1 MFKKTIA
8 SAFLVFF
15 SSIGILMGDDKIIKG
30 KDEDKTPE
38 NKWYD
43 TVNLSGYVDV
53 YYNYTMNNRQGGTQ
67 DTAGTFHTYNK
78 QFAVNAVKLSIE
90 KVPDKVSPWGF
101 RMDLQNGQNL
111 MYQERPY
118 QTTNSIHNMQLLQQG
133 YISMYFPIG
142 KGLLVD
148 VGKMATHIG
157 NEVLDSKD
165 NMSYTIG
172 YIFFNTIPFI
182 HTGARAT
189 YTITDK
195 WSAGLYL
202 YNSAMGTG
210 FTGGSGSVGQQ
221 FGAQGLLPYGDP
233 ALTSATSTA
242 YPAASLTST
251 AQHAYVDGPN
261 PLKTVGTQ
269 VKGEVTNKISW
280 VWNTLYGDDNLR
292 ARPTDLDTYAQTYYN
307 SYGSTA
313 LGTPG
318 YTIPNRPSSFRQ
330 DNWFINHM
338 SFIFTPMSKLTVL
351 LDWTFGQRK
360 GETINGAYG
369 WLLGDNKLLGLDLN
383 NDGTKD
389 IFQRGDRRDTIKIYN
404 TYGIWMKY
412 EFTSKFA
419 TALRYENIDDSRYGG
434 ALVVNAPLFD
444 LTPRD
449 RYDLQVKD
457 ALGLRSASSLGQI
470 RTLTITPTYS
480 YTENLLIKIDL
491 RRDWGLGNA
500 FIDQN
505 GKAAHGQNGIII
517 GIVAKF

>member
-118 QTTNSIHNMQLLQQG
+118 QTSNSIHNMQLLQQG
-133 YISMYFPIG
+133 YISMYFPVG

-157 NEVLDSKD
+157 NELLDSKD

-189 YTITDK
+189 YTISDK

-210 FTGGSGSVGQQ
+210 YTGGSGSVGQQ

-313 LGTPG
+313 
-318 YTIPNRPSSFRQ
+318 
-330 DNWFINHM
+330 
-338 SFIFTPMSKLTVL
+338 
-351 LDWTFGQRK
+351 
-360 GETINGAYG
+360 
-369 WLLGDNKLLGLDLN
+369 
-383 NDGTKD
+383 
-389 IFQRGDRRDTIKIYN
+389 
-404 TYGIWMKY
+404 
-412 EFTSKFA
+412 
-419 TALRYENIDDSRYGG
+419 
-434 ALVVNAPLFD
+434 
-444 LTPRD
+444 
-449 RYDLQVKD
+449 
-457 ALGLRSASSLGQI
+457 
-470 RTLTITPTYS
+470 
-480 YTENLLIKIDL
+480 
-491 RRDWGLGNA
+491 
-500 FIDQN
+500 
-505 GKAAHGQNGIII
+505 
-517 GIVAKF
+517 

>member
-1 MFKKTIA
+1 MEMIRKIIT
-8 SAFLVFF
+8 SALLVLF
-15 SSIGILMGDDKIIKG
+15 ICTNGISGDDKIIKG
-30 KDEDKTPE
+30 KDEEKTPE

-43 TVNLSGYVDV
+43 TVNMSGYVDV

-90 KVPDKVSPWGF
+90 KVPDRVSHWGF

-133 YISMYFPIG
+133 YISMFFPVG
-142 KGLLVD
+142 KGLVVD

-189 YTITDK
+189 YTINEK
-195 WSAGLYL
+195 WSTGLYL

-210 FTGGSGSVGQQ
+210 YTGGSGNIGQQ
-221 FGAQGLLPYGDP
+221 FGAQGLLPYGDS
-233 ALTSATSTA
+233 ALTTA
-242 YPAASLTST
+242 NPSASLTST
-251 AQHAYVDGPN
+251 TQHAYVDGPN
-261 PLKTVGTQ
+261 ANKTVGTQ
-269 VKGEVTNKISW
+269 LKGEINPKFTW

-292 ARPTDLDTYAQTYYN
+292 ARPTDLDTYGQAYYN
-307 SYGSTA
+307 TYATTA
-313 LGTPG
+313 GTPG
-318 YTIPNRPSSFRQ
+318 YTIPNRSSSFRQ

-338 SFIFTPMSKLTVL
+338 SFIFNPTSKLTVL

-360 GETINGAYG
+360 GETINSAYG
-369 WLLGDNKLLGLDLN
+369 YLLGDNKLLGLDTN
-383 NDGTKD
+383 RDGTKD
-389 IFQRGDRRDTIKIYN
+389 TYLRGDGRDTIKIYN
-404 TYGIWMKY
+404 TYGLWLKY
-412 EFTSKFA
+412 QFTDKFA
-419 TALRYENIDDSRYGG
+419 TAVRYENIDDSRYGG
-434 ALVVNAPLFD
+434 SLVVNSPLFAV
-444 LTPRD
+444 TPRD
-449 RYDLQVKD
+449 RYDLLAKD
-457 ALGLRSASSLGQI
+457 NYGLRAASSLGQI
-470 RTLTITPTYS
+470 RTLTITPTFN

-491 RRDWGLGNA
+491 RRDWGLGNQ
-500 FIDQN
+500 FLDTT
-505 GKAAHGQNGIII
+505 GKPAHAQNGIII

>member
-1 MFKKTIA
+1 MEMINKIIA
-8 SAFLVFF
+8 SVLLVLLI
-15 SSIGILMGDDKIIKG
+15 SGNGLSGDDKIIKG

-43 TVNLSGYVDV
+43 AVNVSGYVDV

-67 DTAGTFHTYNK
+67 DTTGTFHTYNK

-90 KVPDKVSPWGF
+90 KVPDRVSPWGF

-133 YISMYFPIG
+133 YVSMFFPVG
-142 KGLLVD
+142 KGLIVD

-189 YTITDK
+189 YTINDK
-195 WSAGLYL
+195 WSSGLYL

-210 FTGGSGSVGQQ
+210 YTGGSGNIGQQ
-221 FGAQGLLPYGDP
+221 FGATGITPYGDA
-233 ALTSATSTA
+233 ALTSA
-242 YPAASLTST
+242 YPSASLTST
-251 AQHAYVDGPN
+251 GQHAYADGPN
-261 PLKTVGTQ
+261 ANRTIGTQ
-269 VKGEVTNKISW
+269 LKGELNSKFTL

-292 ARPTDLDTYAQTYYN
+292 ARPTELDTYGQAYYN
-307 SYGSTA
+307 SFSSTV
-313 LGTPG
+313 GTPG

-330 DNWFINHM
+330 DNWFLNHM
-338 SFIFTPMSKLTVL
+338 SFIFNPTSKMTLL

-360 GETINGAYG
+360 GETVNTAYG
-369 WLLGDNKLLGLDLN
+369 WLLGDNQLLGLDLN

-389 IFQRGDRRDTIKIYN
+389 IFRQGDKRDTIKIYN

-412 EFTSKFA
+412 EITNKFA
-419 TALRYENIDDSRYGG
+419 TAFRYENIDDSRYGG
-434 ALVVNAPLFD
+434 ALAVNAPLFD
-444 LTPRD
+444 QTPRD
-449 RYDLQVKD
+449 RYDLQIQD
-457 ALGLRSASSLGQI
+457 TLGLRNASSQGQI
-470 RTLTITPTYS
+470 RTFTVTPTYS
-480 YTENLLIKIDL
+480 YTENLLIKVDL
-491 RRDWGLGNA
+491 RRDWALGNT
-500 FIDQN
+500 FIDPS
-505 GKAAHGQNGIII
+505 GKATRGQNGIII